1 MATRQERMTL
11 RVFEQGLSLRCRK
24 RSECTLYFCSTKNSP
39 TTRYNYNH
47 GLWQEARICLATV
60 SYAGWRRLR
69 SATCGSSKE
78 GSLKQLVA
86 SRSTQTMLIIV
97 YATYYL
103 ETWFKILGTMV
114 VDSRF
119 AVMFNT
125 GPVLI
130 EIPWKGFVDDVHSQD
145 TRSIFESLSYLR
157 DIWQKTTV
165 KTSGA
170 RNDLYSC
177 NIQYMFGTLFTYIY
191 IIYTSTIWIILSK
204 V

>member
-1 MATRQERMTL
+1 
-11 RVFEQGLSLRCRK
+11 
-24 RSECTLYFCSTKNSP
+24 
-39 TTRYNYNH
+39 
-47 GLWQEARICLATV
+47 
-60 SYAGWRRLR
+60 
-69 SATCGSSKE
+69 
-78 GSLKQLVA
+78 
-86 SRSTQTMLIIV
+86 MLIIV

-157 DIWQKTTV
+157 DI
-165 KTSGA
+165 
-170 RNDLYSC
+170 
-177 NIQYMFGTLFTYIY
+177 
-191 IIYTSTIWIILSK
+191 
-204 V
+204 

>member
-1 MATRQERMTL
+1 MIKPWENYTSELKIKSTCNGHQTRKNDFTCVWTRTL
-11 RVFEQGLSLRCRK
+11 TPMSI

-60 SYAGWRRLR
+60 SYAGWSRLR

-86 SRSTQTMLIIV
+86 SRSTQTILISV

-114 VDSRF
+114 VDI
-119 AVMFNT
+119 AD
-125 GPVLI
+125 L
-130 EIPWKGFVDDVHSQD
+130 
-145 TRSIFESLSYLR
+145 RSCVTQALS
-157 DIWQKTTV
+157 
-165 KTSGA
+165 S
-170 RNDLYSC
+170 
-177 NIQYMFGTLFTYIY
+177 
-191 IIYTSTIWIILSK
+191 
-204 V
+204 